1 MASAVRGG
9 SDLIGRL
16 ARIGSL
22 PDDSPDEAL
31 KKQDAPPSCV
41 HDHRAV
47 GRLGPY
53 LPSIDLILPGSGAT
67 FLLTGMKRALD

>member
-1 MASAVRGG
+1 MASAVRAG

-31 KKQDAPPSCV
+31 KKQTLLLVACTITALSVVWVLTSFDRPDPAWLRGDPSC
-41 HDHRAV
+41 
-47 GRLGPY
+47 
-53 LPSIDLILPGSGAT
+53 
-67 FLLTGMKRALD
+67 